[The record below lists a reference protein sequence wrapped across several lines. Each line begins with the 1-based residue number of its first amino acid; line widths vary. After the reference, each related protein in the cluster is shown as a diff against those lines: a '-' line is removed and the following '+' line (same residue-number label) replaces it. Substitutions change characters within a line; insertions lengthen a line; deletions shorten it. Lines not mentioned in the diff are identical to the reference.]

1 MTRHARIACFALLIA
16 TALAAASFWG
26 PWVDHPAAALQLSG
40 QDLGEFVKFLP
51 AIRQRER
58 PLLRQVFYLQPL
70 ACALIYALLA
80 GARASGFPRSV
91 RTAALLA
98 APPLLLGLLP
108 PVWGHPKDL
117 FAREFAAQA
126 TGFLSGGILIL
137 AHGLYRRLSARTIG
151 LAIGVLALVT
161 ALPSHWTFWS
171 VKPLDL
177 LVGQTADLAVVRH
190 PHDPRGLGIVAE
202 PLCVDRRVR
211 RIHLA
216 HPYSTPRVPRWCRGR
231 AARPLIPAPKR
242 CLASTRARG
251 TSKKSPAPSRGSGN
265 WRSGEIGG
273 DQKPVMS

>member
-91 RTAALLA
+91 RTAALLT

-171 VKPLDL
+171 VKPLIWQSYATL
-177 LVGQTADLAVVRH
+177 TIHVGWGLWLNLSAWIAVCAASAW
-190 PHDPRGLGIVAE
+190 LI
-202 PLCVDRRVR
+202 L
-211 RIHLA
+211 
-216 HPYSTPRVPRWCRGR
+216 TPRPESHAGAEVEPHC
-231 AARPLIPAPKR
+231 P
-242 CLASTRARG
+242 
-251 TSKKSPAPSRGSGN
+251 
-265 WRSGEIGG
+265 
-273 DQKPVMS
+273 